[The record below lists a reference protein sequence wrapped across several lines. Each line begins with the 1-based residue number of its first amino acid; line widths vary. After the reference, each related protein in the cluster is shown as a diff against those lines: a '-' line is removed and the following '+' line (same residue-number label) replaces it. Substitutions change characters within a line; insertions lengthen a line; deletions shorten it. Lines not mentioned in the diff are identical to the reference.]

1 MRLHLYEQNCYINL
15 PTQNC
20 LRYTAAA
27 CVSPITER
35 CPIDQWKIHKLCL
48 EHLQIVHKLEQA
60 IHCLHDFAH
69 KQDSQLNSSV
79 LITVWRVV
87 IEV

>member
-1 MRLHLYEQNCYINL
+1 MQYDCVWIVMMIGFDVLNSSCDITSVCLWFFFQVVVAS
-15 PTQNC
+15 PTS
-20 LRYTAAA
+20 RET
-27 CVSPITER
+27 ST
-35 CPIDQWKIHKLCL
+35 
-48 EHLQIVHKLEQA
+48 

-87 IEV
+87 IENSVTGLPTK